1 MNTEGHKAKKS
12 RKTLE
17 DISGR
22 PDKGRNYD
30 ISTMARESQQSSSTD
45 GRTPSSSSRDDTLG
59 GGDRP
64 LERAQL
70 RNEDKTA
77 ELMKKRRLKVEEY
90 SFA

>member
-1 MNTEGHKAKKS
+1 MNTEEGHKAKKS

-30 ISTMARESQQSSSTD
+30 ISTMARESQQSSSKD
-45 GRTPSSSSRDDTLG
+45 GRTPGSSSSRDDTLVG

-77 ELMKKRRLKVEEY
+77 ELVKKRRLEVEE
-90 SFA
+90 